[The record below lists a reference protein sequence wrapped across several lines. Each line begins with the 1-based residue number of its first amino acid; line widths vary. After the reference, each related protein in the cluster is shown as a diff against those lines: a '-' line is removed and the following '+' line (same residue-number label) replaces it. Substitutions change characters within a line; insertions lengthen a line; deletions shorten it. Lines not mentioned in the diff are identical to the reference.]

1 MARNFA
7 HNGTNRQ
14 SIFQSDKIFNK
25 LDNKLQ
31 SLNIETCETNTSFL
45 KGKKLQWKI
54 QLQEYM
60 QFKFFASK
68 YDIQIFLYHTYIN
81 WHFKYTRNDGAKDS
95 EYTKNN

>member
-45 KGKKLQWKI
+45 KGKKL
-54 QLQEYM
+54 
-60 QFKFFASK
+60 
-68 YDIQIFLYHTYIN
+68 
-81 WHFKYTRNDGAKDS
+81 
-95 EYTKNN
+95 